1 MTKDKIAAVKLIT
14 GEEIICNLIELET
27 EGSYTILHFSNP
39 LRIQL
44 RERRRSK
51 TYALEPW
58 LCIKNNFIHSIDISK
73 IITVYEINDDE
84 VLNDYYAFFR
94 TKLDLKPKPKRIKS
108 GNKIG
113 YVGNI
118 NDFKNTLEKLYN
130 DIDSYER
137 PKDL

>member
-1 MTKDKIAAVKLIT
+1 MTQDRIAAVKLIT

-27 EGSYTILHFSNP
+27 EGSYTTLTFSNP

-51 TYALEPW
+51 NYTLEPW
-58 LCIKNNFIHSIDISK
+58 LCIKNNSIHCIDITK
-73 IITVYEINDDE
+73 IITVNVVDDSQ
-84 VLNDYYAFFR
+84 VLNDYNAFFR
-94 TKLDLKPKPKRIKS
+94 KKLELKPKPKVVRS
-108 GNKIG
+108 ADNIG
-113 YVGNI
+113 YVGNV

-130 DIDSYER
+130 DTDSYEK